1 MKKFILLCF
10 VFVALSISAQTPWE
24 KLFPPKPQDFAF
36 SYSLPQTVL
45 YADVEYTK
53 TTLKAGPYYRYAEKL
68 FGITNP
74 ILQDSTFYSL
84 DKVSVNVTSTVD
96 KTTSCMTQIT
106 LPLPNIILNSEGV
119 ICAVNANPDSTLVAK
134 MKPLPINYVVK
145 QAFTNG
151 QLSLTEETLASG
163 STAKMAEMAAKQIF
177 RLRESRLDLLTGD
190 ADQRPKDGAGIK
202 ILLDELDKQE
212 KTLITLF
219 IGTIQTEKLFV
230 RTKITPSE
238 FDINHQVLFRFSKY
252 FGYVASDDLSGEPV
266 YMDIKAT
273 DRKEPFP
280 VDPKA
285 IPVVKKGL
293 EYIIPGKGNL
303 KISYNS
309 TVLFDSQFTFTQ
321 FGIQANFPA
330 DLFNR
335 KKAPAKVI
343 LHPNTGAIVSLV
355 Q

>member
-1 MKKFILLCF
+1 
-10 VFVALSISAQTPWE
+10 
-24 KLFPPKPQDFAF
+24 
-36 SYSLPQTVL
+36 
-45 YADVEYTK
+45 
-53 TTLKAGPYYRYAEKL
+53 L
-68 FGITNP
+68 FGISNP
-74 ILQDSTFYSL
+74 ILQDSTFFSL
-84 DKVSVNVTSTVD
+84 DKVSVSATSTVD
-96 KTTSCMTQIT
+96 KTTACMTQIT
-106 LPLPNIILNSEGV
+106 LPLPNIVVNSEGV
-119 ICAVNANPDSTLVAK
+119 ISAINAYPDSTLTEK
-134 MKPLPINYVVK
+134 IKPIPLNYIIK
-145 QAFTNG
+145 QAVANA

-190 ADQRPKDGAGIK
+190 ADQRPKDGSGIK

-219 IGTIQTEKLFV
+219 IGTTQIEKLFV

-252 FGYVASDDLSGEPV
+252 FGYVAADDLSGEPV
-266 YMDIKAT
+266 YIDIKAT
-273 DRKEPFP
+273 DRKEPLL

-321 FGIQANFPA
+321 FGIQAYFPA

-335 KKAPAKVI
+335 KKSPAKVI